1 MELRVLRYFLAVARE
16 ESISDAAEFLHITQP
31 TLSRQLMDLEEEL
44 GKQLLIRGKRNRKIM
59 LTEDGMRLRKR
70 AEEIVALADKT
81 EAKFLA
87 ADDAVSGDVYIGCG
101 ESDAMRI
108 IAKTAV
114 KLRRDYP
121 EIHFHLYSGNAEDVS
136 ERMEKG
142 LLDFGI
148 FITSAN
154 IDKYDYLKLPAYD
167 TWGLI
172 MRKSDKLAAK
182 DFITPQDLEGLPLI
196 MSRQALVQED
206 IGRWSKKQIQNLN
219 VVATYNLVY
228 NAAIDAGQTCQHRQ
242 RQRFMLPPAE
252 TGTAH
257 KFKSR
262 LEKVPDFLQGFAK
275 VSGIPEKRN
284 QCIKIEDSSLH
295 CYPLFLFKFIR

>member
-81 EAKFLA
+81 EAEFLA

-101 ESDAMRI
+101 ESDAMHI

-121 EIHFHLYSGNAEDVS
+121 DIHFHLYSGNAEDVS

-182 DFITPQDLEGLPLI
+182 DFITPQDLQGLPLI

-206 IGRWSKKQIQNLN
+206 INRWGKKQIQNLN

-228 NAAIDAGQTCQHRQ
+228 NAAIMTREGFGYTLTLDKLAN
-242 RQRFMLPPAE
+242 
-252 TGTAH
+252 TGSDSDLCFRPLKPELRINLNLVWKKYQLFSKASQ
-257 KFKSR
+257 KF
-262 LEKVPDFLQGFAK
+262 LEYLKNE
-275 VSGIPEKRN
+275 IN
-284 QCIKIEDSSLH
+284 T
-295 CYPLFLFKFIR
+295 

>member
-81 EAKFLA
+81 EAEFLA
-87 ADDAVSGDVYIGCG
+87 GDEAVSGDVYIGCG
-101 ESDAMRI
+101 ESDAMHI

-114 KLRRDYP
+114 KLRQDYP
-121 EIHFHLYSGNAEDVS
+121 DIHFHLYSGNAEDVS

-182 DFITPQDLEGLPLI
+182 DFITAQDLEGLPLI

-206 IGRWSKKQIQNLN
+206 ISRWGKKQIQNLN

-228 NAAIDAGQTCQHRQ
+228 NAAIMTREGFGYTLTLDKLAN
-242 RQRFMLPPAE
+242 
-252 TGTAH
+252 TGSDSDLCFRPLKPELRINLNLVWKKYQIFSKASQ
-257 KFKSR
+257 KF
-262 LEKVPDFLQGFAK
+262 LEYLKNEINA
-275 VSGIPEKRN
+275 
-284 QCIKIEDSSLH
+284 
-295 CYPLFLFKFIR
+295 

>member
-1 MELRVLRYFLAVARE
+1 MELRVLRYFLTVARE

-81 EAKFLA
+81 EAEFLA
-87 ADDAVSGDVYIGCG
+87 GDEAVSGDVYIGCG

-114 KLRRDYP
+114 KLRQDYP
-121 EIHFHLYSGNAEDVS
+121 DIHFHLYSGNAEDVS

-172 MRKSDKLAAK
+172 MRKSDQLAAK
-182 DFITPQDLEGLPLI
+182 DFITPQDLQGLPLI

-206 IGRWSKKQIQNLN
+206 ISRWGKKQIQNLN

-228 NAAIDAGQTCQHRQ
+228 NAAIMTREGFGYTLTLDKLAN
-242 RQRFMLPPAE
+242 
-252 TGTAH
+252 TGSDRDLCFRPLKPELRINLNLVWKKYQIFSKASQ
-257 KFKSR
+257 KF
-262 LEKVPDFLQGFAK
+262 LEYLKNEINA
-275 VSGIPEKRN
+275 
-284 QCIKIEDSSLH
+284 
-295 CYPLFLFKFIR
+295 

>member
-81 EAKFLA
+81 EAEFLA
-87 ADDAVSGDVYIGCG
+87 GDDAVSGDVYIGCG

-114 KLRRDYP
+114 KLRQDYP
-121 EIHFHLYSGNAEDVS
+121 DIHFHLYSGNAEDVS

-172 MRKSDKLAAK
+172 MRKSDQLAAK
-182 DFITPQDLEGLPLI
+182 DFITPQDLQWLPLI
-196 MSRQALVQED
+196 MSRQALVHED
-206 IGRWSKKQIQNLN
+206 ISRWGKKQIQNLN

-228 NAAIDAGQTCQHRQ
+228 NAAIMTREGFGYTLTLDKLAN
-242 RQRFMLPPAE
+242 
-252 TGTAH
+252 TGSVVWKKYQIFSKASQ
-257 KFKSR
+257 KF
-262 LEKVPDFLQGFAK
+262 LEYLKNEINA
-275 VSGIPEKRN
+275 
-284 QCIKIEDSSLH
+284 
-295 CYPLFLFKFIR
+295 

>member
-81 EAKFLA
+81 EAEFLA

-114 KLRRDYP
+114 KLRQDYP
-121 EIHFHLYSGNAEDVS
+121 DIHFHLYSGNAEDVS

-172 MRKSDKLAAK
+172 MRKSNKLAAR
-182 DFITPQDLEGLPLI
+182 DFITPQDLQGLPLI

-206 IGRWSKKQIQNLN
+206 ISRWGQKQIQDLN

-228 NAAIDAGQTCQHRQ
+228 NAAIMTREGFGYTLTLDKLAN
-242 RQRFMLPPAE
+242 
-252 TGTAH
+252 TGSGSDLCFRPLKPELRINLNLVWKKYQIFSKASQ
-257 KFKSR
+257 KF
-262 LEKVPDFLQGFAK
+262 LEYLKNEINA
-275 VSGIPEKRN
+275 
-284 QCIKIEDSSLH
+284 
-295 CYPLFLFKFIR
+295 

>member
-81 EAKFLA
+81 EAEFLA
-87 ADDAVSGDVYIGCG
+87 GDDAVSGDVYIGCG

-114 KLRRDYP
+114 KLRQDYP
-121 EIHFHLYSGNAEDVS
+121 DIHFHLYSGNAEDVT

-172 MRKSDKLAAK
+172 MRKSDKLAAR
-182 DFITPQDLEGLPLI
+182 DFITPQDLQGLPLI

-206 IGRWSKKQIQNLN
+206 ISRWGKKQIQNLN

-228 NAAIDAGQTCQHRQ
+228 NAAIMTREGFGYTLTLDKLAN
-242 RQRFMLPPAE
+242 
-252 TGTAH
+252 TGNDSDLCFRPLKPELRINLNLVWKKYQIFSKASQ
-257 KFKSR
+257 KF
-262 LEKVPDFLQGFAK
+262 LEYLKNEINA
-275 VSGIPEKRN
+275 
-284 QCIKIEDSSLH
+284 
-295 CYPLFLFKFIR
+295 

>member
-81 EAKFLA
+81 EAEFLA
-87 ADDAVSGDVYIGCG
+87 GDDAVSGDVYIGCG

-114 KLRRDYP
+114 KLRQDYP
-121 EIHFHLYSGNAEDVS
+121 DIHFHLYSGNAEDVS

-182 DFITPQDLEGLPLI
+182 DFITPQDLQGLPLI
-196 MSRQALVQED
+196 MSQQAMVQED
-206 IGRWSKKQIQNLN
+206 ISRWGKKQIQNLN

-228 NAAIDAGQTCQHRQ
+228 NAAIMTREGFGYTLTLDKLAN
-242 RQRFMLPPAE
+242 
-252 TGTAH
+252 TGSDSDLCFRPLKPELRINLNLVWKKYQIFSKASQ
-257 KFKSR
+257 KF
-262 LEKVPDFLQGFAK
+262 LEYLKNEINA
-275 VSGIPEKRN
+275 
-284 QCIKIEDSSLH
+284 
-295 CYPLFLFKFIR
+295 

>member
-81 EAKFLA
+81 EAEFLA

-101 ESDAMRI
+101 ESDAMHI

-114 KLRRDYP
+114 KLRQDYP
-121 EIHFHLYSGNAEDVS
+121 DIHFHLYSGNAEDVS

-182 DFITPQDLEGLPLI
+182 DFITPQDLQGLPLI

-206 IGRWSKKQIQNLN
+206 ISRWGKKQIQNLN

-228 NAAIDAGQTCQHRQ
+228 NAAIMTREGFGYTLTLDKLAN
-242 RQRFMLPPAE
+242 
-252 TGTAH
+252 TGSDSDLCFRPLKPELRINLNLVWKKYQLFSKASQ
-257 KFKSR
+257 KF
-262 LEKVPDFLQGFAK
+262 LEYLKNEINA
-275 VSGIPEKRN
+275 
-284 QCIKIEDSSLH
+284 
-295 CYPLFLFKFIR
+295 

>member
-81 EAKFLA
+81 EAEFLA
-87 ADDAVSGDVYIGCG
+87 GDEAVSGDVYIGCG

-114 KLRRDYP
+114 KLRQDYP
-121 EIHFHLYSGNAEDVS
+121 DIHFHLYSGNAEDVS

-182 DFITPQDLEGLPLI
+182 DFITPQDLQGLPLI

-206 IGRWSKKQIQNLN
+206 ISRWGKKQIQDLN

-228 NAAIDAGQTCQHRQ
+228 NAAIMTREGFGYTLTLDKLAN
-242 RQRFMLPPAE
+242 
-252 TGTAH
+252 TGSDSDLCFRPLKPELRINLNLVWKKYQIFSKASQ
-257 KFKSR
+257 KF
-262 LEKVPDFLQGFAK
+262 LEYLKNEINA
-275 VSGIPEKRN
+275 
-284 QCIKIEDSSLH
+284 
-295 CYPLFLFKFIR
+295 

>member
-81 EAKFLA
+81 EAEFLA
-87 ADDAVSGDVYIGCG
+87 ADEAVSGDVYIGCG

-114 KLRRDYP
+114 KLRQDYP
-121 EIHFHLYSGNAEDVS
+121 DIHFHLYSGNAEDVS

-172 MRKSDKLAAK
+172 MRKSDQLAAK

-206 IGRWSKKQIQNLN
+206 ISRWGKKQIQNLN

-228 NAAIDAGQTCQHRQ
+228 NAAIMTREGFGYTLTLDKLAN
-242 RQRFMLPPAE
+242 
-252 TGTAH
+252 TGSDSDLCFRPLKPELRINLNLVWKKYQIFSKASQ
-257 KFKSR
+257 KF
-262 LEKVPDFLQGFAK
+262 LEYLKNEINA
-275 VSGIPEKRN
+275 
-284 QCIKIEDSSLH
+284 
-295 CYPLFLFKFIR
+295 

>member
-31 TLSRQLMDLEEEL
+31 TLSRMDLEEEL

-81 EAKFLA
+81 EAEFLA
-87 ADDAVSGDVYIGCG
+87 GDDAVSGDVYIGCG

-114 KLRRDYP
+114 KLRQDYP
-121 EIHFHLYSGNAEDVS
+121 DIHFHLYSGNAEDVS

-172 MRKSDKLAAK
+172 MRKSDQLAAR
-182 DFITPQDLEGLPLI
+182 DFITPQDLQGLPLI

-206 IGRWSKKQIQNLN
+206 ISRWGKKQIQNLN

-228 NAAIDAGQTCQHRQ
+228 NAAIMTREGFGYTLTLDKLAN
-242 RQRFMLPPAE
+242 
-252 TGTAH
+252 TGSDSDLCFRPLKPELHINLNLVWKKYQIFSKASQ
-257 KFKSR
+257 KF
-262 LEKVPDFLQGFAK
+262 LEYLKNEINA
-275 VSGIPEKRN
+275 
-284 QCIKIEDSSLH
+284 
-295 CYPLFLFKFIR
+295 

>member
-81 EAKFLA
+81 EAEFLA
-87 ADDAVSGDVYIGCG
+87 GDDAVSGDVYIGCG

-114 KLRRDYP
+114 KLRQDYP
-121 EIHFHLYSGNAEDVS
+121 DIHFHLYSGNAEDVS

-172 MRKSDKLAAK
+172 MRKSDKLAAR
-182 DFITPQDLEGLPLI
+182 DFITPQDLQGLPLI

-206 IGRWSKKQIQNLN
+206 ISRWGKKQIQDLN

-228 NAAIDAGQTCQHRQ
+228 NAAIMTREGFGYTLTLDKLAN
-242 RQRFMLPPAE
+242 
-252 TGTAH
+252 TGSDSDLCFRPLKPELRINLNLVWKKYQIFSKASQ
-257 KFKSR
+257 KF
-262 LEKVPDFLQGFAK
+262 LEYLKNEINA
-275 VSGIPEKRN
+275 
-284 QCIKIEDSSLH
+284 
-295 CYPLFLFKFIR
+295 

>member
-81 EAKFLA
+81 EAEFLA
-87 ADDAVSGDVYIGCG
+87 GDEAVSGDVYIGCG

-114 KLRRDYP
+114 KLRQDYP
-121 EIHFHLYSGNAEDVS
+121 DIHFHLYSGNAEDVS

-148 FITSAN
+148 FITSSN

-172 MRKSDKLAAK
+172 MRKSDQLAAR
-182 DFITPQDLEGLPLI
+182 DFITPQDLQGLPLI

-206 IGRWSKKQIQNLN
+206 ISRWGKKQIQDLN

-228 NAAIDAGQTCQHRQ
+228 NAAIMTREGFGYTLTLDKLAN
-242 RQRFMLPPAE
+242 
-252 TGTAH
+252 TGSDSDLCFRPLKPELRINLNLVWKKYQIFSKASQ
-257 KFKSR
+257 KF
-262 LEKVPDFLQGFAK
+262 LEYLKNEINA
-275 VSGIPEKRN
+275 
-284 QCIKIEDSSLH
+284 
-295 CYPLFLFKFIR
+295 

>member
-81 EAKFLA
+81 EAEFLA
-87 ADDAVSGDVYIGCG
+87 ADDTVSGDVYIGCG

-114 KLRRDYP
+114 KLRQDYP
-121 EIHFHLYSGNAEDVS
+121 DIHFHLYSGNAEDVS

-172 MRKSDKLAAK
+172 MRKSDPLAAR
-182 DFITPQDLEGLPLI
+182 DFITAQDLEGLPLI

-206 IGRWSKKQIQNLN
+206 ISRWGKKQIQNLN

-228 NAAIDAGQTCQHRQ
+228 NAAIMTREGFGYTLTLDKLAN
-242 RQRFMLPPAE
+242 
-252 TGTAH
+252 TGSDSDLCFRPLKPELRINLNLVWKKYQLFSKASQ
-257 KFKSR
+257 KF
-262 LEKVPDFLQGFAK
+262 LEYLKNE
-275 VSGIPEKRN
+275 IN
-284 QCIKIEDSSLH
+284 T
-295 CYPLFLFKFIR
+295 

>member
-81 EAKFLA
+81 EAEFLA

-114 KLRRDYP
+114 KLRQDYP
-121 EIHFHLYSGNAEDVS
+121 DIHFHLYSGNAEDVS

-148 FITSAN
+148 FIEPFDKKEYDFIELPNKDVWGLLVAKTSGLAKKRFIMPSDIKN
-154 IDKYDYLKLPAYD
+154 IPIISSRQFLVKNLVSGWLGYDY
-167 TWGLI
+167 
-172 MRKSDKLAAK
+172 DKLN
-182 DFITPQDLEGLPLI
+182 IVG
-196 MSRQALVQED
+196 
-206 IGRWSKKQIQNLN
+206 
-219 VVATYNLVY
+219 TYNLLY
-228 NAAIDAGQTCQHRQ
+228 NASILVNEGFGSALCIDGIINTKATNLCFIPLKPRLKSNVLLAWKKNKALSTCARI
-242 RQRFMLPPAE
+242 
-252 TGTAH
+252 
-257 KFKSR
+257 
-262 LEKVPDFLQGFAK
+262 FLSEAK
-275 VSGIPEKRN
+275 DCLTK
-284 QCIKIEDSSLH
+284 IKQN
-295 CYPLFLFKFIR
+295 

>member
-81 EAKFLA
+81 EAEFLA

-114 KLRRDYP
+114 KLRQDYP
-121 EIHFHLYSGNAEDVS
+121 DIHFHLYSGNAEDVS

-182 DFITPQDLEGLPLI
+182 DFITPQDLQGLPLI

-206 IGRWSKKQIQNLN
+206 ISRWGKKQIQNLN

-228 NAAIDAGQTCQHRQ
+228 NAAIMTREGFGYTLTLDKLAN
-242 RQRFMLPPAE
+242 
-252 TGTAH
+252 TGSDSDLCFRPLKPELRINLNLVWKKYQIFSKASQ
-257 KFKSR
+257 KF
-262 LEKVPDFLQGFAK
+262 LEYLKNEINA
-275 VSGIPEKRN
+275 
-284 QCIKIEDSSLH
+284 
-295 CYPLFLFKFIR
+295 

>member
-59 LTEDGMRLRKR
+59 LTEEGMRLRKR

-81 EAKFLA
+81 EAEFLA

-101 ESDAMRI
+101 ESDTMRI

-114 KLRRDYP
+114 KLRQDYP
-121 EIHFHLYSGNAEDVS
+121 DIHFHLYSGNAEDVS

-148 FITSAN
+148 FITSSN

-172 MRKSDKLAAK
+172 MRKSDKLTAK
-182 DFITPQDLEGLPLI
+182 DFITPQDLQGLPLI

-206 IGRWSKKQIQNLN
+206 ISRWGKKQIQNLN

-228 NAAIDAGQTCQHRQ
+228 NAAIMTREGFGYTLTLDKLAN
-242 RQRFMLPPAE
+242 
-252 TGTAH
+252 TGSDSDLCFRPLKPELRINLNLVWKKYQIFSKASQ
-257 KFKSR
+257 KF
-262 LEKVPDFLQGFAK
+262 LEYLKNE
-275 VSGIPEKRN
+275 IN
-284 QCIKIEDSSLH
+284 T
-295 CYPLFLFKFIR
+295 

>member
-81 EAKFLA
+81 EAEFLA

-121 EIHFHLYSGNAEDVS
+121 DIHFHLYSGNAEDVS

-167 TWGLI
+167 TWGMI

-182 DFITPQDLEGLPLI
+182 DFITPQDLQGLPLI

-206 IGRWSKKQIQNLN
+206 ISRWGKKQIQNLN

-228 NAAIDAGQTCQHRQ
+228 NAAIMTREGFGYTLTLDKLAN
-242 RQRFMLPPAE
+242 
-252 TGTAH
+252 TGSDSDLCFRPLKPELRINLNLVWKKYQIFSKASQ
-257 KFKSR
+257 KF
-262 LEKVPDFLQGFAK
+262 LEYLKNEINA
-275 VSGIPEKRN
+275 
-284 QCIKIEDSSLH
+284 
-295 CYPLFLFKFIR
+295 

>member
-44 GKQLLIRGKRNRKIM
+44 GKQLLIRGKRNRKIT

-81 EAKFLA
+81 EAEFLA

-114 KLRRDYP
+114 KLRQDYP
-121 EIHFHLYSGNAEDVS
+121 DIHFHLYSGNAEDVS

-172 MRKSDKLAAK
+172 MRKSDKLAAR

-206 IGRWSKKQIQNLN
+206 ISRWGKKQIQDLN

-228 NAAIDAGQTCQHRQ
+228 NAAIMTREGFGYTLTLDKLAN
-242 RQRFMLPPAE
+242 
-252 TGTAH
+252 TGSDSDLCFRPLKPELRINLNLVWKKYQIFSKASQ
-257 KFKSR
+257 KF
-262 LEKVPDFLQGFAK
+262 LEYLKNEINA
-275 VSGIPEKRN
+275 
-284 QCIKIEDSSLH
+284 
-295 CYPLFLFKFIR
+295 

>member
-81 EAKFLA
+81 EAEFLA
-87 ADDAVSGDVYIGCG
+87 GDEAVSGDVYIGCG
-101 ESDAMRI
+101 ESDAMHI

-114 KLRRDYP
+114 KLRQDYP
-121 EIHFHLYSGNAEDVS
+121 DIHFHLYSGNAEDVS

-182 DFITPQDLEGLPLI
+182 NFITPQDLEGLPLI

-206 IGRWSKKQIQNLN
+206 ISRWGKKQIQNLN

-228 NAAIDAGQTCQHRQ
+228 NAAIMTREGFGYTLTLDKLAN
-242 RQRFMLPPAE
+242 
-252 TGTAH
+252 TGSDSDLCFRPLKPELRINLNLVWKKYQIFSKASQ
-257 KFKSR
+257 KF
-262 LEKVPDFLQGFAK
+262 LEYLKNEINA
-275 VSGIPEKRN
+275 
-284 QCIKIEDSSLH
+284 
-295 CYPLFLFKFIR
+295 

>member
-81 EAKFLA
+81 EAEFLA
-87 ADDAVSGDVYIGCG
+87 GDDAVSGDVYIGCG

-114 KLRRDYP
+114 KLRQDYP
-121 EIHFHLYSGNAEDVS
+121 DIHFHLYSGNAEDVS

-206 IGRWSKKQIQNLN
+206 ISRWGKKQIQNLN

-228 NAAIDAGQTCQHRQ
+228 NAAIMTREGFGYTLTLDKLAN
-242 RQRFMLPPAE
+242 
-252 TGTAH
+252 TGSDSDLCFRPLMPELRINLNLVWKKYQIFSKASQ
-257 KFKSR
+257 KF
-262 LEKVPDFLQGFAK
+262 LEYLKNE
-275 VSGIPEKRN
+275 IN
-284 QCIKIEDSSLH
+284 T
-295 CYPLFLFKFIR
+295 

>member
-81 EAKFLA
+81 EAEFLA

-114 KLRRDYP
+114 KLRQDYP
-121 EIHFHLYSGNAEDVS
+121 DIHFHLYSGNAEDVS

-182 DFITPQDLEGLPLI
+182 DFITPQDLQGLPLI

-206 IGRWSKKQIQNLN
+206 ISRWGKKQIQNLN

-228 NAAIDAGQTCQHRQ
+228 NAAIMTREGFGHTLTLDKLAN
-242 RQRFMLPPAE
+242 
-252 TGTAH
+252 TGSDSDLCFRPLKPELRINLNLVWKKYQIFSKASQ
-257 KFKSR
+257 KF
-262 LEKVPDFLQGFAK
+262 LEYLKTEINA
-275 VSGIPEKRN
+275 
-284 QCIKIEDSSLH
+284 
-295 CYPLFLFKFIR
+295 

>member
-81 EAKFLA
+81 EAEFLA

-114 KLRRDYP
+114 KLRQDYP
-121 EIHFHLYSGNAEDVS
+121 DIHFHLYSGNAEDVS

-154 IDKYDYLKLPAYD
+154 IDKYDYLKLPVYD

-182 DFITPQDLEGLPLI
+182 DFITPQDLQGLPLI
-196 MSRQALVQED
+196 MSRQALAQED
-206 IGRWSKKQIQNLN
+206 ISRWGKKQIQDLN
-219 VVATYNLVY
+219 VVVTYNLVY
-228 NAAIDAGQTCQHRQ
+228 NAAIMTREGFGYTLTLDKLAN
-242 RQRFMLPPAE
+242 
-252 TGTAH
+252 TGSDSDLCFRPLKPELRINLNLVWKKYQIFSKASQ
-257 KFKSR
+257 KF
-262 LEKVPDFLQGFAK
+262 LEYLKNEINA
-275 VSGIPEKRN
+275 
-284 QCIKIEDSSLH
+284 
-295 CYPLFLFKFIR
+295 

>member
-81 EAKFLA
+81 EVEFLV

-114 KLRRDYP
+114 KLRQDYP
-121 EIHFHLYSGNAEDVS
+121 DIHFHLYSGNAEDVS

-206 IGRWSKKQIQNLN
+206 ISRWGKKQIQNLN

-228 NAAIDAGQTCQHRQ
+228 NAAIMTREGFGYTLTLDKLAN
-242 RQRFMLPPAE
+242 
-252 TGTAH
+252 TGSDSDLCFRPLKPELRINLNLVWKKYQIFSKASQ
-257 KFKSR
+257 KF
-262 LEKVPDFLQGFAK
+262 LEYLKNEINA
-275 VSGIPEKRN
+275 
-284 QCIKIEDSSLH
+284 
-295 CYPLFLFKFIR
+295 

>member
-81 EAKFLA
+81 EAEFLA
-87 ADDAVSGDVYIGCG
+87 ADEAVSGDVYIGCG

-121 EIHFHLYSGNAEDVS
+121 DIHFHLYSGNAEDVS

-182 DFITPQDLEGLPLI
+182 DFITPQDLQGLPLI

-206 IGRWSKKQIQNLN
+206 ISRWGKKQIQDLN

-228 NAAIDAGQTCQHRQ
+228 NAAIMTREGFGYTLTLDKLAN
-242 RQRFMLPPAE
+242 
-252 TGTAH
+252 TGSDSDLCFRPLKPELRINLNLVWKKYQIFSKASQ
-257 KFKSR
+257 KF
-262 LEKVPDFLQGFAK
+262 LEYLKNE
-275 VSGIPEKRN
+275 IN
-284 QCIKIEDSSLH
+284 T
-295 CYPLFLFKFIR
+295 

>member
-70 AEEIVALADKT
+70 AEEIVAMADKT
-81 EAKFLA
+81 EAEFLA
-87 ADDAVSGDVYIGCG
+87 ADDTVSGDVYIGCG

-121 EIHFHLYSGNAEDVS
+121 DIHFHLYSGNAEEVS

-182 DFITPQDLEGLPLI
+182 DFITPQDLERLPLI

-206 IGRWSKKQIQNLN
+206 ISRWGKKQIQNLN

-228 NAAIDAGQTCQHRQ
+228 NAAIMTREGFGYTLTLDKLAN
-242 RQRFMLPPAE
+242 
-252 TGTAH
+252 TGSDSDLCFRPLKPELRINLNLVWKKYQLFSKASQ
-257 KFKSR
+257 KF
-262 LEKVPDFLQGFAK
+262 LEYLKNEINA
-275 VSGIPEKRN
+275 
-284 QCIKIEDSSLH
+284 
-295 CYPLFLFKFIR
+295 

>member
-81 EAKFLA
+81 EAEFLA

-114 KLRRDYP
+114 KLRQDYP
-121 EIHFHLYSGNAEDVS
+121 DIHFHLYSGNAEDVS

-182 DFITPQDLEGLPLI
+182 DFITPQDLQGLPLI

-206 IGRWSKKQIQNLN
+206 ISRWGKKQIQDLN

-228 NAAIDAGQTCQHRQ
+228 NAAIMTREGFGYTLTLDKLAN
-242 RQRFMLPPAE
+242 
-252 TGTAH
+252 TGSDSDLCFRPLKPELRINLNLVWKKYQIFSKASQ
-257 KFKSR
+257 KF
-262 LEKVPDFLQGFAK
+262 LEYLKNEINA
-275 VSGIPEKRN
+275 
-284 QCIKIEDSSLH
+284 
-295 CYPLFLFKFIR
+295 

>member
-81 EAKFLA
+81 EAEFLA
-87 ADDAVSGDVYIGCG
+87 GDDAVTGDVYIGCG

-121 EIHFHLYSGNAEDVS
+121 DIHFHLYSGNAEDVS

-172 MRKSDKLAAK
+172 MRKSDQLAAR
-182 DFITPQDLEGLPLI
+182 DFITPQDLQGLPLI

-206 IGRWSKKQIQNLN
+206 ISRWGKKQIQDLN

-228 NAAIDAGQTCQHRQ
+228 NAAIMTREGFGYTLTLDKLAN
-242 RQRFMLPPAE
+242 
-252 TGTAH
+252 TGSDSDLCFRPLKPELRINLNIVWKKYQIFSKASQ
-257 KFKSR
+257 KF
-262 LEKVPDFLQGFAK
+262 LEYLKNEINA
-275 VSGIPEKRN
+275 
-284 QCIKIEDSSLH
+284 
-295 CYPLFLFKFIR
+295 

>member
-81 EAKFLA
+81 EAEFLA
-87 ADDAVSGDVYIGCG
+87 GDDAVSGDVYIGCG

-114 KLRRDYP
+114 KLRQDYP
-121 EIHFHLYSGNAEDVS
+121 DIHFHLYSGNAEDVS

-182 DFITPQDLEGLPLI
+182 DFITPQDLQGLPLI

-206 IGRWSKKQIQNLN
+206 ISRWGKKQIQDLN

-228 NAAIDAGQTCQHRQ
+228 NAAIMTREGFSYTLTLDKLAN
-242 RQRFMLPPAE
+242 
-252 TGTAH
+252 TGSDSDLCFRPLKPELRINLNLVWKKYQIFSKASQ
-257 KFKSR
+257 KF
-262 LEKVPDFLQGFAK
+262 LEYLKNEINA
-275 VSGIPEKRN
+275 
-284 QCIKIEDSSLH
+284 
-295 CYPLFLFKFIR
+295 

>member
-44 GKQLLIRGKRNRKIM
+44 GKQLLIRGNRNRKIM

-81 EAKFLA
+81 EAEFLA
-87 ADDAVSGDVYIGCG
+87 GDEAVSGDVYIGCG
-101 ESDAMRI
+101 ESDAMHI

-114 KLRRDYP
+114 KLRQDYP
-121 EIHFHLYSGNAEDVS
+121 DIHFHLYSGNAEDVS

-172 MRKSDKLAAK
+172 MRKRDKLAAK

-206 IGRWSKKQIQNLN
+206 ISRWGKKQIQDLN

-228 NAAIDAGQTCQHRQ
+228 NAAIMTREGFGYTLTLDKLAN
-242 RQRFMLPPAE
+242 
-252 TGTAH
+252 TGSDSDLCFRPLKPELRINLNLVWKKYQIFSKASQ
-257 KFKSR
+257 KF
-262 LEKVPDFLQGFAK
+262 LEYLKNEINA
-275 VSGIPEKRN
+275 
-284 QCIKIEDSSLH
+284 
-295 CYPLFLFKFIR
+295 